1 MKPLSISAAA
11 VAAVLLFLCT
21 SFRSN
26 NAGRHS
32 NDAGLPSND
41 AGRKTS
47 LLAPSH
53 RSQASKAAISKPAV
67 SKDTYYYFYTYP
79 GDTYDAY
86 DDVVDECAKLEVE
99 LQVPVDNNPFDGG
112 VQVMEGYINNDYP
125 HMVWPSQH
133 LYAHYAD

>member
-26 NAGRHS
+26 
-32 NDAGLPSND
+32 D

-47 LLAPSH
+47 PPAPS
-53 RSQASKAAISKPAV
+53 RGSLTSKAAV

-99 LQVPVDNNPFDGG
+99 LQVPVDNDPFDGG

-125 HMVWPSQH
+125 HMVWPSVH
-133 LYAHYAD
+133 LYAHYPD